1 MKRRQILMLAAL
13 TWASPALA
21 VGSELSPASIR
32 SVLEHTLVDYI
43 RPQYAAF
50 EQAAVALETTVE
62 TLCDAPSEATL
73 AAARGAFRDVAGRW
87 AQVEWLRIGPV
98 MSENRLERIYFFPDR
113 KGTGRKQ
120 VQAAIAGKDEGV
132 TDAAALAANSVAMQG
147 LGALEYILFGTG
159 SEALATATAG
169 HRCGYARAA
178 ASNLATMAGDL
189 TGGWGADTSLSRI
202 FVAPDA
208 QNPLF
213 RSDREA
219 LNLLLGTLIHGLEAI
234 RDTRLGAFLDS
245 SDKHRDRPKLAPLW
259 RADMTMASLSA
270 NLKGLEALFNAS
282 TLETAAVDPNGRL
295 GNTIRFEFTQAIRT
309 AESLDAPLADMLADP
324 QTRDKLVY
332 LGYAIRII
340 IDRLDQDFAQAAGLS
355 TGFSFGDGD

>member
-1 MKRRQILMLAAL
+1 MLVAL
-13 TWASPALA
+13 AWASPALA
-21 VGSELSPASIR
+21 VGSETAQAPIR

-43 RPQYAAF
+43 RPHYTAF
-50 EQAAVALETTVE
+50 EQTTLGLETAVE
-62 TLCDAPSEATL
+62 TLCDTPSEATL
-73 AAARGAFRDVAGRW
+73 AAARDAFRNVAGQW

-120 VQAAIAGKDEGV
+120 VQAAIAGKDAGV

-159 SEALATATAG
+159 SEELAAGTAS

-178 ASNLATMAGDL
+178 AANLATMAGEL
-189 TGGWGADTSLSRI
+189 TEGWREGTQLSRM

-213 RSDREA
+213 RTDKEA
-219 LNLLLGTLIHGLEAI
+219 LNLLLGTEIHGLEAI

-259 RADMTMASLSA
+259 RADMTMGSIIA
-270 NLKGLEALFNAS
+270 NLTGLEALFNAS
-282 TLETAAVDPNGRL
+282 TLETAAVDPNNHL

-309 AESLDAPLADMLADP
+309 AESLDAPAAELLGDP
-324 QTRDKLVY
+324 QRRDKLAY

-340 IDRLDQDFAQAAGLS
+340 IDRFDQDFAQAAGLS